1 MIVAKY
7 KRKPVYSLKSLGL
20 MLGESP
26 ESLLKLSVSCNFLYR
41 EVLQEKKDKSVRVTY
56 DAFEPLKKIQRKL
69 VDRLFVFVD
78 YPIYLHGGIK
88 DNKSPRSPFSN
99 AREHAS
105 AKSIALQ
112 DITNFFPS
120 ITIDKVR
127 WIFEGFFGFGRGV
140 SEVLALIVTKDGY
153 VPQGASTSSYIANLV
168 FWDVEPR
175 LVDWMHTKG
184 LAYSR
189 FADDITISSKKQLLS
204 AQWSEV
210 VSKVTGMLAQKG
222 FKQKRAKM
230 HILKKGQA
238 ITCGEKQEPLVVTGL
253 GISGCS
259 AGVVKAER
267 NRIKAAVREFEV
279 QVESG
284 KVFEE
289 VAHLY
294 HSAMGRVG
302 RMIACKQVAGLEFKR
317 RLNKAKNKSKIS
329 VIEKYKRAEG
339 DSETFVV

>member
-1 MIVAKY
+1 MTVAKY
-7 KRKPVYSLKSLGL
+7 KRNPIYSLKALGA
-20 MLGESP
+20 MLGENP
-26 ESLLKLSVSCNFLYR
+26 DLLVKLSVSCSQLYR
-41 EVLQEKKDKSVRVTY
+41 EVLQEKKDRSVRVTY
-56 DAFEPLKKIQRKL
+56 DAFEPLKKIQRKI
-69 VDRLFVFVD
+69 VDRLFVCVE
-78 YPIYLHGGIK
+78 YPSYLHGGIK
-88 DNKSPRSPFSN
+88 DFNNPRSPLSN
-99 AREHAS
+99 AKEHIS
-105 AKSIALQ
+105 AQSIVLQ

-127 WIFEGFFGFGRGV
+127 GIFKDFFGFERVV

-175 LVDWMHTKG
+175 LVDWIHSRG
-184 LAYSR
+184 LAYTR
-189 FADDITISSKKQLLS
+189 FADDITISSKERLLQ

-210 VSKVTGMLAQKG
+210 ISKVTGMLARKG

-238 ITCGEKQEPLVVTGL
+238 ITVGEKHESLVVTGL
-253 GISGCS
+253 GISGRS
-259 AGVVKAER
+259 VGVIKAER
-267 NRIKAAVREFEV
+267 NRIKAAVRQFET

-284 KVFEE
+284 KDFNE

-302 RMIACKQVAGLEFKR
+302 RLLACGQSIGLEFKK
-317 RLNKAKNKSKIS
+317 RLNEAKRKATPSL
-329 VIEKYKRAEG
+329 IEKYAKSRRDLEG
-339 DSETFVV
+339 G